1 VEVSGSPTVVIV
13 VRTVVRSHC
22 VFVLSP
28 EILQNYPKKW
38 GDEASRD
45 ADAIRQI

>member
-1 VEVSGSPTVVIV
+1 VEVSGSPTVVV
-13 VRTVVRSHC
+13 VRTVVRSRC

-28 EILQNYPKKW
+28 EILQNYPEMW
-38 GDEASRD
+38 GDEARRE